1 MHDVLTTT
9 PGSPD
14 SIMRGTNDRTPLA
27 TPKTLT
33 EKHQAQ
39 SLGSC
44 SQGLPP
50 PPDVT
55 PALLK
60 RRWQAPSCA
69 KTSSASASTE
79 AAEETSVTTP
89 LTLPASANSFTA
101 TSSTGS
107 STSAMT
113 TRAPSSSSD
122 SVMPRP
128 MPAAPPVTTAT
139 LPFRSSNACPQFSDA
154 PSAFHP
160 NALRAPV
167 QAEPPKTDH

>member
-1 MHDVLTTT
+1 MPPSMLDVLTTT

-14 SIMRGTNDRTPLA
+14 SIMRGTKDSMPLA

-39 SLGSC
+39 SLASC
-44 SQGLPP
+44 SQGRPP

-60 RRWQAPSCA
+60 RRWQAPSRA
-69 KTSSASASTE
+69 KTSAASASTDS
-79 AAEETSVTTP
+79 AEETSVTTP
-89 LTLPASANSFTA
+89 RTSPASASSLTA
-101 TSSTGS
+101 TSSTAA

-113 TRAPSSSSD
+113 SRAPCSSNASA
-122 SVMPRP
+122 MPRP

-139 LPFRSSNACPQFSDA
+139 LPLMSSNPLPPVSDA
-154 PSAFHP
+154 PSG
-160 NALRAPV
+160 V
-167 QAEPPKTDH
+167 PP